1 MNTSTHATDNHPRAD
16 ETQAFWMIFVLA
28 FIFLFMFALA
38 ASAMGVHWRTML
50 PGAEN
55 TKGFVQGVSSSVHT
69 FMSHLI

>member
-1 MNTSTHATDNHPRAD
+1 MNSTTHAPGDHPRAD
-16 ETQAFWMIFVLA
+16 ETQTFWMIFVLA

-38 ASAMGVHWRTML
+38 ASALGVHWRTML

>member
-1 MNTSTHATDNHPRAD
+1 MNSNTHAADNHPRAD

-28 FIFLFMFALA
+28 CIFLLVFALA
-38 ASAMGVHWRTML
+38 ASALGVHWRTML

-55 TKGFVQGVSSSVHT
+55 TKGLVQGVSSSVHT